1 MSATEL
7 NKTLVREFIEEAW
20 NKGNLKFV
28 DEHFSEDFVPHFLP
42 PNLPAN
48 REGLKQH
55 ISMWQN
61 AFPDFHGRV
70 EDVIAEGDRV
80 VLRWDFQGTN
90 KGAFMGIPATG
101 KEGRVTGISTFRVA
115 DGEVCEGWAES
126 DALGLLVQLGLAQPP
141 WER

>member
-1 MSATEL
+1 MSAIEL
-7 NKTLVREFIEEAW
+7 NKTLVREFLEEAW
-20 NKGNLKFV
+20 NKGNLSFV

-48 REGLKQH
+48 REGLKQY

-90 KGAFMGIPATG
+90 KGAFMGVPATG
-101 KEGRVTGISTFRVA
+101 KEGRVTGVSTFRLA
-115 DGEVCEGWAES
+115 DGKVAEAWAES
-126 DALGLLVQLGLAQPP
+126 DALGLLVQLGLAKPP
-141 WER
+141 W